1 MIDKK
6 ITFLEGYI
14 TKISMMALM
23 LMMLTVF
30 SDVAGRFLFNN
41 PIPGAKEAIE
51 FMMIFVVYFGLS
63 YTQSQNGH
71 VGMDLVVDKLK
82 NKGCNLK
89 KILASINSIIAISV
103 TVLLIIVSFGHTLN
117 VYKRGVLSIY
127 LQWPMWFMSF
137 CMLMGVTLL
146 LLRTT
151 HDFFN
156 AIKGHEEKEL

>member
-1 MIDKK
+1 MSDKK
-6 ITFLEGYI
+6 ITFLEQYI
-14 TKISMMALM
+14 TKISMIALM

-30 SDVAGRFLFNN
+30 ADVAGRFLFNN
-41 PIPGAKEAIE
+41 PIPGAKEIIE

-71 VGMDLVVDKLK
+71 VGMDFVVERLK
-82 NKGCNLK
+82 RKECGLK
-89 KILASINSIIAISV
+89 KTLTSINAIVATSV

-137 CMLMGVTLL
+137 CMLIGVSLL

-151 HDFFN
+151 QDFFN
-156 AIKGHEEKEL
+156 AIKGHKERES